1 MISGAA
7 LELESMTTR
16 NRRIL
21 SVLPLAVAALL
32 LALLVARGA
41 SWFMQ
46 WRAEPQL
53 PAAATAP
60 QNAADVIPE
69 AAPDYADLTALHLF
83 GVAETA
89 PQPPPKT
96 QIPETRAQLKLH
108 GVFVDGE
115 QSGAIIGA
123 QNGRQ
128 HYVRLH
134 GQLPGGAKL
143 KEVHADR
150 VVIERN
156 GRDEALRFPKT
167 KTLVA
172 DEAEPT
178 LGSAQPTDAQPVALT
193 DLAGAAAGDVARHLR
208 IFPVQENE
216 SFVGYRILPGR
227 DRGLYQRL
235 GLQPGDIVIEVDGQ
249 PVAEPAD
256 ADGFQRQLTT
266 HNEVTLTVRR
276 GAETLQVRAAS
287 P

>member
-1 MISGAA
+1 M
-7 LELESMTTR
+7 
-16 NRRIL
+16 
-21 SVLPLAVAALL
+21 PLAVAALL
-32 LALLVARGA
+32 SALLIARGA

-46 WRAEPQL
+46 WRAEPPV

-60 QNAADVIPE
+60 QNAADVVPE
-69 AAPDYADLTALHLF
+69 AAPDYADLAQLHLF

-89 PQPPPKT
+89 PRPPPKT
-96 QIPETRAQLKLH
+96 EIPETRAQLKLH

-123 QNGRQ
+123 HNGRQ
-128 HYVRLH
+128 HFVPLH

-167 KTLVA
+167 KALA
-172 DEAEPT
+172 AGHAEPT
-178 LGSAQPTDAQPVALT
+178 LESTQAAGAQPVALT
-193 DLAGAAAGDVARHLR
+193 DLAGAAAGDLARHLR
-208 IFPVQENE
+208 IFPVQDNDT
-216 SFVGYRILPGR
+216 FVGYRILPGR
-227 DRGLYQRL
+227 DRDLYQRL
-235 GLQPGDIVIEVDGQ
+235 GLRPGDIITEVDGQ
-249 PVAEPAD
+249 AVAEPAD

-276 GAETLQVRAAS
+276 GAETLQVRASS